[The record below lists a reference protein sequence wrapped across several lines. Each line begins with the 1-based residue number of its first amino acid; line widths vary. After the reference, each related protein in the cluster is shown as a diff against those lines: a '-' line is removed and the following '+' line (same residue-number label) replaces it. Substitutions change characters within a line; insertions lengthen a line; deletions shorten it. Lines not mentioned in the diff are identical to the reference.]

1 MEFSL
6 SNGVGG
12 LMVLNCDAIS
22 ALCCFGPLRLCFKN
36 ITCFKQL
43 VTCSVSQCF

>member
-36 ITCFKQL
+36 ITCFKHL